1 MLDKKGFLR
10 VAKLYSWCLNRH
22 PKYHLRTPGF
32 TLFVFQVNDL
42 NCDPAFETDVE
53 QSAIVNETLFELIL
67 PEENQ

>member
-1 MLDKKGFLR
+1 ML
-10 VAKLYSWCLNRH
+10 SHRH
-22 PKYHLRTPGF
+22 PKNHPGSLCF
-32 TLFVFQVNDL
+32 ALFVFQINDL